1 MALLGELMAR
11 KTLTPAEVLAEALQA
26 AELGAGSEE
35 HGTAVQVADD
45 QARSTLVWLPCE
57 IADEYIWGSNFQFTA
72 PAEVGT
78 DELVQMIKATARF
91 W

>member
-1 MALLGELMAR
+1 MAR
-11 KTLTPAEVLAEALQA
+11 KTATPAEELAAALQA

-35 HGTAVQVADD
+35 EGMAVRVADD
-45 QARSTLVWLPCE
+45 EARGTYVWLPCE

-78 DELVQMIKATARF
+78 EELVQMIKATARH